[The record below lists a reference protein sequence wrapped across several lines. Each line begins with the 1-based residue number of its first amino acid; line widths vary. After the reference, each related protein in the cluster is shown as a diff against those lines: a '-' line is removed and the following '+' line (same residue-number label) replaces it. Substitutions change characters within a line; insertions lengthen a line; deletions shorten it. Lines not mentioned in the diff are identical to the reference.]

1 MYPDHSL
8 MPKEA
13 IRLAALG
20 MLAEKPMSYAQLAA
34 AIRDFT
40 SHIMGP
46 NLDLMGTSIQMI
58 AAEGLVAPVG
68 GGAWRGEAI
77 GPDTRLAVT
86 EEGRRALQ
94 TLLLAAVRTPF
105 NDINKLVVALKMR
118 FLGLLTAPRR
128 NEQIGLIG
136 QAIEGE
142 IARLAALRA
151 RRAGEAAGDDALLK
165 WLDHD
170 IDQLTESLGW
180 FRALAREP
188 GAQDSG
194 AQES

>member
-20 MLAEKPMSYAQLAA
+20 MLAEKPVAYAHLAS

-58 AAEGLVAPVG
+58 AAEGLIAPVG
-68 GGAWRGEAI
+68 GGTWRGEAI
-77 GPDTRLAVT
+77 GPDTRLAIT
-86 EEGRRALQ
+86 EEGRRALDG
-94 TLLLAAVRTPF
+94 LLLAAVRTPF

-118 FLGLLTAPRR
+118 FLGLLSPAQRR
-128 NEQIGLIG
+128 EQIGLIG
-136 QAIEGE
+136 SALEGE

-151 RRAGEAAGDDALLK
+151 GRADEAAPDDALIA

-170 IDQLTESLGW
+170 IDQLTASLGW
-180 FRALAREP
+180 FRALA
-188 GAQDSG
+188 QQS
-194 AQES
+194 

>member
-20 MLAEKPMSYAQLAA
+20 MLAEKPLSYAQLAS

-40 SHIMGP
+40 SHVMGP
-46 NLDLMGTSIQMI
+46 NLDLMGTSIQVI
-58 AAEGLVAPVG
+58 AAEGLIAPVG

-77 GPDTRLAVT
+77 NPDTRLGIT
-86 EEGRRALQ
+86 DDGRRELES
-94 TLLLAAVRTPF
+94 LLLATVRTPF

-118 FLGLLTAPRR
+118 FLALLEPARQR
-128 NEQIGLIG
+128 DQLALIG
-136 QAIEGE
+136 AALEGE
-142 IARLAALRA
+142 IARLSALRA
-151 RRAGEAAGDDALLK
+151 RRADETDGADPLLD

-170 IDQLTESLGW
+170 IDQLSASLDW
-180 FRALAREP
+180 FTARAA
-188 GAQDSG
+188 GI
-194 AQES
+194 

>member
-20 MLAEKPMSYAQLAA
+20 MLAEKPLAYAQLAS

-46 NLDLMGTSIQMI
+46 NLDLMGTSIQLI
-58 AAEGLVAPVG
+58 AAEGLIAPVG
-68 GGAWRGEAI
+68 GGTWRGEAI
-77 GPDTRLAVT
+77 GPDTRLAIT
-86 EEGRRALQ
+86 DEGRRSLDA
-94 TLLLAAVRTPF
+94 LLLAAVRTPF

-118 FLGLLTAPRR
+118 FLGLLTPAQRT
-128 NEQIGLIG
+128 EQIALIG
-136 QAIEGE
+136 QALESE
-142 IARLAALRA
+142 IARLSSLRA
-151 RRAGEAAGDDALLK
+151 RPSDEAEAGDALIA

-170 IDQLTESLGW
+170 IGQLMASLDW
-180 FRALAREP
+180 FRALALDT
-188 GAQDSG
+188 GTDKS
-194 AQES
+194 

>member
-20 MLAEKPMSYAQLAA
+20 MLAEKPMAYAQLAA

-58 AAEGLVAPVG
+58 VAEGLVAPVG
-68 GGAWRGEAI
+68 GGVWRGEPI
-77 GPDTRLAVT
+77 GPDTRLAIT
-86 EEGRRALQ
+86 DDGRRVLDG
-94 TLLLAAVRTPF
+94 LLGATVRTPF

-118 FLGLLTAPRR
+118 FLGLLGPDRR
-128 NEQIGLIG
+128 RDQMALIG
-136 QAIEGE
+136 ASLESE

-151 RRAGEAAGDDALLK
+151 RRHAESSDDDALVA

-170 IDQLTESLGW
+170 IDQLSASLAW
-180 FRALAREP
+180 FRAQAGRN
-188 GAQDSG
+188 
-194 AQES
+194 

>member
-20 MLAEKPMSYAQLAA
+20 MLAEKPLAYAQLAA

-40 SHIMGP
+40 SHVMGP
-46 NLDLMGTSIQMI
+46 NLDLMGTSIQLI
-58 AAEGLVAPVG
+58 AAEGLIAPVG
-68 GGAWRGEAI
+68 SGAWRGEAI
-77 GPDTRLAVT
+77 GPDTRLAIT
-86 EEGRRALQ
+86 DDGRRELES
-94 TLLLAAVRTPF
+94 LLLATVRSPF

-118 FLGLLTAPRR
+118 FLSLLTPGQRR
-128 NEQIGLIG
+128 DQLALIG
-136 QAIEGE
+136 AAIEGE

-151 RRAGEAAGDDALLK
+151 RRHEEAAGADALTD

-170 IDQLTESLGW
+170 IDQLTASLAW
-180 FRALAREP
+180 FRARSEAP
-188 GAQDSG
+188 
-194 AQES
+194 

>member
-13 IRLAALG
+13 VRLAALG
-20 MLAEKPMSYAQLAA
+20 MLAERPMAYAQLAS

-46 NLDLMGTSIQMI
+46 NLDLMGTSIQLI
-58 AAEGLVAPVG
+58 AAEGLIAPVG
-68 GGAWRGEAI
+68 AGAWQGEAI
-77 GPDTRLAVT
+77 GPETRLAIT
-86 EEGRRALQ
+86 EDGRQALQ
-94 TLLLAAVRTPF
+94 ALLLAAVRTPF

-118 FLGLLTAPRR
+118 FLGLLSQDERR
-128 NEQIGLIG
+128 VQIDLIG
-136 QAIEGE
+136 TALESE

-151 RRAGEAAGDDALLK
+151 HRSEEAPVNDVLVA

-170 IDQLTESLGW
+170 IDQLTASLGW
-180 FRALAREP
+180 FRALA
-188 GAQDSG
+188 
-194 AQES
+194 QES